1 MAVSSKGLNSLR
13 AIDHLLGDCLKS
25 LKKLFGGR
33 SEVKPETVEEVPIME
48 IEEKAVGRPSGIS
61 GLEPIYVKSM
71 DLHSLI
77 DVQEVAD
84 QLRTGNIMILDI
96 TTLMNQDPAELKRA
110 IDQLKGICQA
120 IGGDVG
126 RLTESKVI
134 ATPRFINIQFKKAI
148 A

>member
-1 MAVSSKGLNSLR
+1 MR
-13 AIDHLLGDCLKS
+13 S
-25 LKKLFGGR
+25 LKKLFKAKSGVR
-33 SEVKPETVEEVPIME
+33 PETVDEIPIME
-48 IEEKAVGRPSGIS
+48 LEEEAVGRPRGIYA
-61 GLEPIYVKSM
+61 LEPIYVKSM
-71 DLHSLI
+71 DLHSLV

-84 QLRTGNIMILDI
+84 ELRAGNIMILDI

-110 IDQLKGICQA
+110 IDQLKGICQV

-134 ATPRFINIQFKKAI
+134 ATPRLINIQFKRTA

>member
-1 MAVSSKGLNSLR
+1 M
-13 AIDHLLGDCLKS
+13 KS
-25 LKKLFGGR
+25 LKRLFR
-33 SEVKPETVEEVPIME
+33 AKSEVRPETVKEIPTIELEEEAI
-48 IEEKAVGRPSGIS
+48 GRPKGIHA
-61 GLEPIYVKSM
+61 LEPIYVKSM
-71 DLHSLI
+71 DLHSLV

-84 QLRTGNIMILDI
+84 ELRAGNIMILDI

-110 IDQLKGICQA
+110 IDQLKGICQV

-134 ATPRFINIQFKKAI
+134 ATPRLINIKFKRAV

>member
-1 MAVSSKGLNSLR
+1 LR
-13 AIDHLLGDCLKS
+13 S
-25 LKKLFGGR
+25 LKKLFKAKSGVR
-33 SEVKPETVEEVPIME
+33 PETVDEIPIME
-48 IEEKAVGRPSGIS
+48 LEEEAVGRPRGIYA
-61 GLEPIYVKSM
+61 LEPIYVKSM
-71 DLHSLI
+71 DLHSLV

-84 QLRTGNIMILDI
+84 ELRAGNIMILDI

-110 IDQLKGICQA
+110 IDQLKGICQV

-134 ATPRFINIQFKKAI
+134 ATPRLINIQFKRTA

>member
-1 MAVSSKGLNSLR
+1 M
-13 AIDHLLGDCLKS
+13 KS
-25 LKKLFGGR
+25 LKKLFKAKSGVR
-33 SEVKPETVEEVPIME
+33 PETVDEIPIME
-48 IEEKAVGRPSGIS
+48 LEEEAVGRPRGIHA
-61 GLEPIYVKSM
+61 LEPIYVKSM
-71 DLHSLI
+71 DLHSLV

-84 QLRTGNIMILDI
+84 ELRAGNIMILDI

-110 IDQLKGICQA
+110 IDQLKGICQV

-134 ATPRFINIQFKKAI
+134 ATPRLINIQFKRTA

>member
-1 MAVSSKGLNSLR
+1 LKRLLKGKSGVS
-13 AIDHLLGDCLKS
+13 
-25 LKKLFGGR
+25 
-33 SEVKPETVEEVPIME
+33 PETVKEIPTMELEEEAI
-48 IEEKAVGRPSGIS
+48 GRPRGINA
-61 GLEPIYVKSM
+61 LEPIYVKSM
-71 DLHSLI
+71 DLHSLV

-84 QLRTGNIMILDI
+84 ELRAGNIMILDI

-110 IDQLKGICQA
+110 IDQLKGICQV

-134 ATPRFINIQFKKAI
+134 ATPRLINIQFKRTA

>member
-1 MAVSSKGLNSLR
+1 LR
-13 AIDHLLGDCLKS
+13 S
-25 LKKLFGGR
+25 LKKLFKAKSGVR
-33 SEVKPETVEEVPIME
+33 PETVDEIPIME
-48 IEEKAVGRPSGIS
+48 LEEEAVGRPSGIHA
-61 GLEPIYVKSM
+61 LEPIYVKSM
-71 DLHSLI
+71 DLHSLV

-84 QLRTGNIMILDI
+84 ELRAGNIMILDI

-110 IDQLKGICQA
+110 IDQLKGICQV

-134 ATPRFINIQFKKAI
+134 ATPRLINIQFKRTA

>member
-1 MAVSSKGLNSLR
+1 M
-13 AIDHLLGDCLKS
+13 KS
-25 LKKLFGGR
+25 LKRLFRGKSKIK
-33 SEVKPETVEEVPIME
+33 SETFEEIPTME
-48 IEEKAVGRPSGIS
+48 LEEEAVARPRGIS
-61 GLEPIYVKSM
+61 EPEPIYVKSM
-71 DLHSLI
+71 DLHSLV

-84 QLRTGNIMILDI
+84 ELRAGNIVILDI
-96 TTLMNQDPAELKRA
+96 TTLMNQDPVELKRA

-134 ATPRFINIQFKKAI
+134 ATPKFINIQFKRAV

>member
-1 MAVSSKGLNSLR
+1 
-13 AIDHLLGDCLKS
+13 LKS
-25 LKKLFGGR
+25 LKRLFRGR
-33 SEVKPETVEEVPIME
+33 SEVRPETVEEIPTME
-48 IEEKAVGRPSGIS
+48 LDEEAVARPRGIS
-61 GLEPIYVKSM
+61 EPEPIYVKSM
-71 DLHSLI
+71 DLHSLV

-84 QLRTGNIMILDI
+84 ELRAGNIMILDI

-126 RLTESKVI
+126 RLTESKVM
-134 ATPRFINIQFKKAI
+134 ATPRFIHIQFKRAT

>member
-1 MAVSSKGLNSLR
+1 LFKA
-13 AIDHLLGDCLKS
+13 KS
-25 LKKLFGGR
+25 GVR
-33 SEVKPETVEEVPIME
+33 PETVDEIPIME
-48 IEEKAVGRPSGIS
+48 LEEEAVGRPRGIYA
-61 GLEPIYVKSM
+61 LEPIYVKSM
-71 DLHSLI
+71 DLHSLV

-84 QLRTGNIMILDI
+84 ELRAGNIMILDI

-110 IDQLKGICQA
+110 IDQLKGICQV

-134 ATPRFINIQFKKAI
+134 ATPRLINIQFKRTA

>member
-1 MAVSSKGLNSLR
+1 MR
-13 AIDHLLGDCLKS
+13 S
-25 LKKLFGGR
+25 LKKLFKAKSGVR
-33 SEVKPETVEEVPIME
+33 PETVDEIPIME
-48 IEEKAVGRPSGIS
+48 LEEEAVGMPRGIHA
-61 GLEPIYVKSM
+61 LEPIYVKSM
-71 DLHSLI
+71 DLHSLV

-84 QLRTGNIMILDI
+84 ELRAGNIMILDI

-110 IDQLKGICQA
+110 IDQLKGICQV

-134 ATPRFINIQFKKAI
+134 ATPRLINIQFKRTA

>member
-1 MAVSSKGLNSLR
+1 M
-13 AIDHLLGDCLKS
+13 KS
-25 LKKLFGGR
+25 LKRLFGGK

-48 IEEKAVGRPSGIS
+48 IEEKVVSSPPRGVSE
-61 GLEPIYVKSM
+61 LEPIYVKSM
-71 DLHSLI
+71 ELRSLV

-84 QLRTGNIMILDI
+84 ELRTGNIMVLDI
-96 TTLMNQDPAELKRA
+96 SMLMNQDPAELKRA

-126 RLTESKVI
+126 RLTESKVL
-134 ATPRFINIQFKKAI
+134 ATPKFVNIQFKRAI

>member
-1 MAVSSKGLNSLR
+1 
-13 AIDHLLGDCLKS
+13 LKS
-25 LKKLFGGR
+25 LKRLFR
-33 SEVKPETVEEVPIME
+33 AKFEVRPETVKEIPTIELEEEAI
-48 IEEKAVGRPSGIS
+48 GRPKGIHA
-61 GLEPIYVKSM
+61 LEPIYVKSM
-71 DLHSLI
+71 DLHSLV

-84 QLRTGNIMILDI
+84 ELRAGNIMILDI

-110 IDQLKGICQA
+110 IDQLKGICQV

-134 ATPRFINIQFKKAI
+134 ATPRLINIKFKRAV

>member
-1 MAVSSKGLNSLR
+1 MEL
-13 AIDHLLGDCLKS
+13 
-25 LKKLFGGR
+25 
-33 SEVKPETVEEVPIME
+33 EEE
-48 IEEKAVGRPSGIS
+48 AVGRPRGIHA
-61 GLEPIYVKSM
+61 LEPIYVKSM
-71 DLHSLI
+71 DLHSLA

-84 QLRTGNIMILDI
+84 ELRAGNIMILDI

-110 IDQLKGICQA
+110 IDQLKGICQV

-134 ATPRFINIQFKKAI
+134 ATPRLINIQFKRTA

>member
-1 MAVSSKGLNSLR
+1 LR
-13 AIDHLLGDCLKS
+13 S
-25 LKKLFGGR
+25 LKKLFKAKSGVR
-33 SEVKPETVEEVPIME
+33 PETVDEIPIME
-48 IEEKAVGRPSGIS
+48 LEEEAVGRPRGIHA
-61 GLEPIYVKSM
+61 LEPIYVKSM
-71 DLHSLI
+71 DLHSLV

-84 QLRTGNIMILDI
+84 ELRAGNIMILDI

-110 IDQLKGICQA
+110 IDQLKGICQV

-134 ATPRFINIQFKKAI
+134 ATPRLINIQFKRTA

>member
-1 MAVSSKGLNSLR
+1 LR
-13 AIDHLLGDCLKS
+13 S
-25 LKKLFGGR
+25 LKKLFKAKSGVR
-33 SEVKPETVEEVPIME
+33 PETVDEIPIME
-48 IEEKAVGRPSGIS
+48 LEEEAVGMPKGIHA
-61 GLEPIYVKSM
+61 LEPIYVKSM
-71 DLHSLI
+71 DLHSLV

-84 QLRTGNIMILDI
+84 ELRAGNIMILDI

-110 IDQLKGICQA
+110 IDQLKGICQV

-134 ATPRFINIQFKKAI
+134 ATPRLINIQFKRTA

>member
-1 MAVSSKGLNSLR
+1 MR
-13 AIDHLLGDCLKS
+13 S
-25 LKKLFGGR
+25 LKKLFKAKSGVR
-33 SEVKPETVEEVPIME
+33 PETVDEIPIME
-48 IEEKAVGRPSGIS
+48 LEEEAVGRPRGIHA
-61 GLEPIYVKSM
+61 LEPIYVKSM
-71 DLHSLI
+71 DLHSLV

-84 QLRTGNIMILDI
+84 ELRAGNIMILDI

-110 IDQLKGICQA
+110 IDQLKGICQV

-134 ATPRFINIQFKKAI
+134 ATPRLINIQFKRTA